1 VDFLEKSPDRT
12 IQNSYVRGY
21 GKYRDLAY
29 SALDELLE
37 LLYHYTLYK
46 IQSNLPGRLEELIVQ
61 LNCHSLGG
69 EWLKNLEITLSSG
82 SAKDFDRLNQQLTM
96 LKAEIS
102 YMEKTR
108 ERVANSES
116 ALKTKKVTVENSLK
130 AIGNLKRKFPF

>member
-1 VDFLEKSPDRT
+1 LVEKHGLNINILSVDSCKRIVDFLEKSPDRT

-69 EWLKNLEITLSSG
+69 E
-82 SAKDFDRLNQQLTM
+82 
-96 LKAEIS
+96 
-102 YMEKTR
+102 
-108 ERVANSES
+108 
-116 ALKTKKVTVENSLK
+116 
-130 AIGNLKRKFPF
+130 